1 MPSRP
6 PSPPLA
12 TPGTVS
18 TSETGAPS
26 GPALAGVILSSR
38 LESRSVTSALP
49 SGRNARPHGT
59 ARCLAMTST
68 AACASPDW
76 APDGE
81 ADGLG
86 SFGGAPFWSGG
97 GGPKEHPPSRPAA
110 RASTAARRPAAL
122 GAEGPQTAAP
132 SQLNAALPAP
142 PGSPPAGRRALVQPG
157 RGAPP

>member
-86 SFGGAPFWSGG
+86 SFGGGPFWVGGGPFWSGG
-97 GGPKEHPPSRPAA
+97 GGRKEHPPSRPAA
-110 RASTAARRPAAL
+110 RASTAARRPAAF
-122 GAEGPQTAAP
+122 GAEVTETA
-132 SQLNAALPAP
+132 
-142 PGSPPAGRRALVQPG
+142 
-157 RGAPP
+157 